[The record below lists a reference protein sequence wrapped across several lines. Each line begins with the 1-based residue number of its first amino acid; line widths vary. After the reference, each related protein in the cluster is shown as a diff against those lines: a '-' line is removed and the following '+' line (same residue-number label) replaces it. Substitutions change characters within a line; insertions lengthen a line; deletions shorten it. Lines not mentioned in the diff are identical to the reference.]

1 MSDVPS
7 QPRIV
12 VVPGRRSGR
21 AVVRGTRVAES
32 ELLSMLA
39 LGMTGEDALADFLKL
54 TGEDAAAC
62 LSHAATLAG
71 MTEETGRET

>member
-1 MSDVPS
+1 MAEIAP

-21 AVVRGTRVAES
+21 AVVRGTRIAVTDV
-32 ELLSMLA
+32 LSMLA
-39 LGMTGEDALADFLKL
+39 AGMSVEEILIDFPKL
-54 TGEDAAAC
+54 THEDIAAC

-71 MTEETGRET
+71 MTEETSRAA